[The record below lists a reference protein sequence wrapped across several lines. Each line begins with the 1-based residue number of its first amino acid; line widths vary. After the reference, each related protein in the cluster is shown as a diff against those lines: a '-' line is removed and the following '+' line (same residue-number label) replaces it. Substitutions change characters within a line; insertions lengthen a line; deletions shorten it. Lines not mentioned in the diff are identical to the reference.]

1 MNQIFFS
8 DEDIP
13 FTNWGI
19 TEEQFEPLNESNLL
33 CASICLGNECD
44 DHAWKTVSC
53 DTPQQFIC
61 QVDCKSFSNTKHLT
75 KLNYIFDR
83 HLLLLQIQKILH
95 LRFV

>member
-33 CASICLGNECD
+33 CASICLGSECD

-61 QVDCKSFSNTKHLT
+61 QVDCKSYLVVSIGAF
-75 KLNYIFDR
+75 LNVYY
-83 HLLLLQIQKILH
+83 Q
-95 LRFV
+95 